1 MLEADV
7 LIIGSGLAAFSAA
20 YELCRHNRVVMVTKG
35 KLDRNNSVLAQ
46 GGVAAAIGSSDH
58 WSEHL
63 YDTLVAGNKHCNE
76 QAVRTLVEEGA
87 AVVNELIHKG
97 MKFDKNPDGTLHF
110 GKEGAHRT
118 NRILHAGGDATGQA
132 LFAFLKKEVLP
143 YITVIENEMI
153 QHLITVDGTCRGAIG
168 QGENNKIT
176 IYHARQTVIA
186 TGGIGA
192 LYKHTSNQPL
202 ATGDGLALAYRA
214 GAKLADLEFV
224 QFHPTLLYQKEAKG
238 LVSEAVR
245 GEGGVLVNEWNERIM
260 EGVHPFKDLAPR
272 DVVAR
277 TIFNEMKKGRS
288 VFLDIEKVAHFQ
300 QKFPTITSLCRKYK
314 IQLDKKRIPVTP
326 GAHFL
331 MGGIEVDGYG
341 QTSVEGLYAVGE
353 ASSTGVHGANRL
365 ASNSLLE
372 CLVFGKRT
380 GRHILHKARTIS
392 RYPPVRYVY
401 KDMPKTLP
409 ATRQI
414 QHKMM
419 DCVGIIRHENE
430 LSTIVH
436 EFTNYLDGIPL
447 DQEVIYSRK
456 AATICNMLATGLLIA
471 ESSLARKESR
481 GGHYRSDFPHE
492 NQEWEHKRIIKQSAA
507 STKQSLIL

>member
-1 MLEADV
+1 MLETDV

-35 KLDRNNSVLAQ
+35 KIDRNNSVLAQ

-63 YDTLVAGNKHCNE
+63 YDTLIAGNKHCNE

-97 MKFDKNPDGTLHF
+97 MKFDKIQMVRCILEK
-110 GKEGAHRT
+110 KEPIVSIVFCMQVGMQQDKRCS
-118 NRILHAGGDATGQA
+118 
-132 LFAFLKKEVLP
+132 LFEKEVLP

-153 QHLITVDGTCRGAIG
+153 QHLVTVDGTCRGAIG

-176 IYHARQTVIA
+176 IYYARQTIIA

-260 EGVHPFKDLAPR
+260 EGVHLFKDLAPR

-288 VFLDIEKVAHFQ
+288 VFLDIEKVAHFE
-300 QKFPTITSLCRKYK
+300 QKFPTITALCRKYK
-314 IQLDKKRIPVTP
+314 IQLDKNEYLLLR
-326 GAHFL
+326 AHIFN
-331 MGGIEVDGYG
+331 GW
-341 QTSVEGLYAVGE
+341 
-353 ASSTGVHGANRL
+353 N
-365 ASNSLLE
+365 
-372 CLVFGKRT
+372 
-380 GRHILHKARTIS
+380 
-392 RYPPVRYVY
+392 
-401 KDMPKTLP
+401 
-409 ATRQI
+409 
-414 QHKMM
+414 
-419 DCVGIIRHENE
+419 
-430 LSTIVH
+430 
-436 EFTNYLDGIPL
+436 
-447 DQEVIYSRK
+447 
-456 AATICNMLATGLLIA
+456 
-471 ESSLARKESR
+471 
-481 GGHYRSDFPHE
+481 
-492 NQEWEHKRIIKQSAA
+492 
-507 STKQSLIL
+507 

>member
-1 MLEADV
+1 
-7 LIIGSGLAAFSAA
+7 
-20 YELCRHNRVVMVTKG
+20 
-35 KLDRNNSVLAQ
+35 
-46 GGVAAAIGSSDH
+46 
-58 WSEHL
+58 
-63 YDTLVAGNKHCNE
+63 
-76 QAVRTLVEEGA
+76 
-87 AVVNELIHKG
+87 
-97 MKFDKNPDGTLHF
+97 
-110 GKEGAHRT
+110 
-118 NRILHAGGDATGQA
+118 
-132 LFAFLKKEVLP
+132 
-143 YITVIENEMI
+143 MI

-168 QGENNKIT
+168 QGKNNKIT

-300 QKFPTITSLCRKYK
+300 QKFPTITALCRKYK

-341 QTSVEGLYAVGE
+341 QTSVEGLYAVGKF
-353 ASSTGVHGANRL
+353 
-365 ASNSLLE
+365 LLQAFME
-372 CLVFGKRT
+372 
-380 GRHILHKARTIS
+380 
-392 RYPPVRYVY
+392 
-401 KDMPKTLP
+401 
-409 ATRQI
+409 QI
-414 QHKMM
+414 
-419 DCVGIIRHENE
+419 V
-430 LSTIVH
+430 
-436 EFTNYLDGIPL
+436 
-447 DQEVIYSRK
+447 
-456 AATICNMLATGLLIA
+456 
-471 ESSLARKESR
+471 
-481 GGHYRSDFPHE
+481 
-492 NQEWEHKRIIKQSAA
+492 
-507 STKQSLIL
+507 